1 MSIVTCHQSISVDG
15 FTAGPNQTLE
25 KPIGEGGMR
34 LHEWMFETAA
44 WRRMQSLPPVPD
56 TPDSAIVDEIASN
69 PHVGAYV
76 MGRHMFDHHR
86 GEWDQSWKGWWG
98 DNPPYHVPVFVM
110 THHRRDPL
118 PMEGGTTFFF
128 VTDGIESALRRAR
141 EAAGD
146 KDVQIAGGAN
156 TIQQTLRAG
165 ELDELNLHIA
175 PIVLGAGER
184 LLQDVGDL
192 KMTPVS
198 VVASPNVTHVKYRI
212 DH

>member
-1 MSIVTCHQSISVDG
+1 MSIVVCHQSISVDG

-25 KPIGEGGMR
+25 NPIGEGGMR

-44 WRRMQSLPPVPD
+44 WRRMQSLPPTPE
-56 TPDSAIVDEIASN
+56 TPDSAIVDEIASDPN
-69 PHVGAYV
+69 VGAYV
-76 MGRHMFDHHR
+76 MGRHMFDHGR

-98 DNPPYHVPVFVM
+98 DNPPYHAPVFVL
-110 THHRRDPL
+110 THHRRDAL
-118 PMEGGTTFFF
+118 PMHGGTTFVF
-128 VTDGIESALRRAR
+128 VTEGIESALRRAR

-146 KDVQIAGGAN
+146 KNVHIAGGAN
-156 TIQQTLRAG
+156 VIQQALRAG
-165 ELDELNLHIA
+165 ELDELYLHIA

-192 KMTPVS
+192 KMTPVT
-198 VVASPNVTHVKYRI
+198 VIASPNVTHIKYRI

>member
-1 MSIVTCHQSISVDG
+1 
-15 FTAGPNQTLE
+15 
-25 KPIGEGGMR
+25 
-34 LHEWMFETAA
+34 
-44 WRRMQSLPPVPD
+44 
-56 TPDSAIVDEIASN
+56 
-69 PHVGAYV
+69 